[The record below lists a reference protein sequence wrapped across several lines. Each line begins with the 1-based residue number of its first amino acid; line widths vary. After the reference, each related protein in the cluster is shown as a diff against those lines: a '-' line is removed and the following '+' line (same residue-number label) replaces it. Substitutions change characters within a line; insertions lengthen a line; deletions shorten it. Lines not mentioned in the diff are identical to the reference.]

1 LVIPRTLAI
10 RIRYTRATSILVEL
24 EAHVESHAMS
34 HPSADSPP
42 AKDESP
48 PLPEQPGTNELRRG
62 LSTSSALGLN
72 VIDMVGV
79 GPFVTLPL
87 IVGVMGG
94 PQAILGWLMGA
105 LLSLCDGLIWS
116 ELGTAY
122 PEAGG
127 SYAYLKHLY
136 GEKTL
141 GRAVSFLYAWQLLI
155 SAPLSIASGCIGFSQ
170 YLSFFLPNANRP
182 FVAISLLGV
191 PVVLSGQTLIAMA
204 ACVVAMIV
212 LYRSIF
218 AINRIVRWLGLAVG
232 LTLVLIIVAGLT
244 HFDARRAFD
253 FPASAFRLNG
263 AFFAGLGAGM
273 LISAYDYWGYYNVC
287 FLGAEVRNPGRT
299 IPRAVLGSI
308 GVVGT
313 LYLLMNISVLGVI
326 PWREMAQNTDSH
338 ARMFTMAVFIE
349 RLYGHTAAGVI
360 VALIALAAL
369 ASVFALLL
377 GYSRIP
383 FAAAQDGNFPAWFG
397 VLHPKHRIP
406 MHSLLTLGGITLLCC
421 IFRLQEVI
429 TTLVVV
435 RILFQFLLQGT
446 AALLPRHR
454 QERKV
459 RGFRMPFYPLPVLI
473 ALGGFIFILVS
484 RPNFLREMRTA
495 LIILIAGSVV
505 YWVRY
510 LKTRNRMSSN

>member
-1 LVIPRTLAI
+1 M
-10 RIRYTRATSILVEL
+10 RY
-24 EAHVESHAMS
+24 
-34 HPSADSPP
+34 PSADP
-42 AKDESP
+42 APSKDESAV
-48 PLPEQPGTNELRRG
+48 LPETERAGADQLRRG
-62 LSTSSALGLN
+62 LSTGSALGLN

-79 GPFVTLPL
+79 GPFITLPL

-136 GEKTL
+136 GERTL
-141 GRAVSFLYAWQLLI
+141 GRAFSFLYAWQLLI

-170 YLSFFLPNANRP
+170 YISFFLPHASRP
-182 FVAISLLGV
+182 FASVLLLDV

-204 ACVVAMIV
+204 ACGIAMVV

-218 AINRIVRWLGLAVG
+218 AIDRIVRWLSLAVG
-232 LTLVLIIVAGLT
+232 LTLVLIIVAGFT
-244 HFDARRAFD
+244 HFDAHRAFD
-253 FPASAFRLNG
+253 LPAG
-263 AFFAGLGAGM
+263 AFHLNRAFFVGLGAGM

-287 FLGAEVRNPGRT
+287 FLGAEVRDPQRT
-299 IPRAVLGSI
+299 IPRAVLGAI

-313 LYLLMNISVLGVI
+313 LYLLMNVSVLGVL

-338 ARMFTMAVFIE
+338 ARMFTMAVFME

-360 VALIALAAL
+360 VVLIALAAL

-383 FAAAQDGNFPAWFG
+383 FAAARDGNFPAWFG
-397 VLHPKHRIP
+397 VLHPKLGIP

-421 IFRLQEVI
+421 IFRLQELI

-435 RILFQFLLQGT
+435 RMLSQFLLQGT
-446 AALLPRHR
+446 AALLPKHR
-454 QERKV
+454 QERKM
-459 RGFRMPFYPLPVLI
+459 RGFRMPLYPLPVLL
-473 ALGGFIFILVS
+473 ALGGFVFILFS

-495 LIILIAGSVV
+495 GLILIAGATL
-505 YWVRY
+505 YGLRF
-510 LKTRNRMSSN
+510 LRMRNRA

>member
-1 LVIPRTLAI
+1 
-10 RIRYTRATSILVEL
+10 
-24 EAHVESHAMS
+24 MS
-34 HPSADSPP
+34 HPPAESAPSQ
-42 AKDESP
+42 DESRS
-48 PLPEQPGTNELRRG
+48 LPETEHPGTNELQRG
-62 LSTSSALGLN
+62 LSTGSALGLN
-72 VIDMVGV
+72 IIDMVGV

-94 PQAILGWLMGA
+94 PQAILGWVMGA

-141 GRAVSFLYAWQLLI
+141 GRAFSFLYAWQLLI

-170 YLSFFLPNANRP
+170 YLSFFLPNAQRP
-182 FVAISLLGV
+182 FAAMSLLGV
-191 PVVLSGQTLIAMA
+191 PVVLSGQTLIAMT
-204 ACVVAMIV
+204 ACAVAIGV

-218 AINRIVRWLGLAVG
+218 AIDRIVRWLGLAVG
-232 LTLVLIIVAGLT
+232 LTLVLIIVVGFT
-244 HFDARRAFD
+244 HFDAHRAFD
-253 FPASAFRLNG
+253 FPAGAFHLNG

-287 FLGAEVRNPGRT
+287 FLGAEVRDSQRT
-299 IPRAVLGSI
+299 IPRAVLGAI

-313 LYLLMNISVLGVI
+313 LYLLMNVSVLGVI
-326 PWREMAQNTDSH
+326 PWREMAQNADSH
-338 ARMFTMAVFIE
+338 ARMFTMAVFME

-360 VALIALAAL
+360 VVLIALAAL

-383 FAAAQDGNFPAWFG
+383 FAAARDGNFPAWFG

-406 MHSLLTLGGITLLCC
+406 MHSLLTLGGVTLLCC

-454 QERKV
+454 RERKV
-459 RGFRMPFYPLPVLI
+459 RGFRMPLYPLPVLA
-473 ALGGFIFILVS
+473 ALGGFIFILFS

-495 LIILIAGSVV
+495 LIILIVGTAV
-505 YWVRY
+505 YGLRY
-510 LKTRNRMSSN
+510 LRMRNKVSPN

>member
-1 LVIPRTLAI
+1 
-10 RIRYTRATSILVEL
+10 
-24 EAHVESHAMS
+24 MS
-34 HPSADSPP
+34 YRPAEPAPSKDQSLSPP
-42 AKDESP
+42 ET
-48 PLPEQPGTNELRRG
+48 EQPNELRRG
-62 LSTSSALGLN
+62 LSTGSALGLN

-94 PQAILGWLMGA
+94 PQAMLGWVMGA

-141 GRAVSFLYAWQLLI
+141 GRAFSFLYAWQLLI

-170 YLSFFLPNANRP
+170 YLSFFLPNAHRP
-182 FVAISLLGV
+182 FASASLLGV

-204 ACVVAMIV
+204 ACVVAMVV
-212 LYRSIF
+212 LHRSIF
-218 AINRIVRWLGLAVG
+218 AIDRIVRWLGLAVG
-232 LTLVLIIVAGLT
+232 LTLVVIIVAGFT
-244 HFDARRAFD
+244 HFDAHRAFD
-253 FPASAFRLNG
+253 FPPG
-263 AFFAGLGAGM
+263 AFHLNRAFFGGLGAGM

-287 FLGAEVRNPGRT
+287 FLGAEVRDPQRT
-299 IPRAVLGSI
+299 IPRAVLGAI

-313 LYLLMNISVLGVI
+313 LYLLMNVSVLGVL

-338 ARMFTMAVFIE
+338 ARMFTMAVFME
-349 RLYGHTAAGVI
+349 RLYGHMAAGVI
-360 VALIALAAL
+360 VVLIALAAL

-383 FAAAQDGNFPAWFG
+383 YAAARDGNFPAWFG

-406 MHSLLTLGGITLLCC
+406 MRSLLTLGGVTLVCC

-429 TTLVVV
+429 TTLVVI

-446 AALLPRHR
+446 AALLPKHR
-454 QERKV
+454 RERKI
-459 RGFRMPFYPLPVLI
+459 RGFRMPLYPLPVLL
-473 ALGGFIFILVS
+473 ALGGFVFILFS
-484 RPNFLREMRTA
+484 RPNFLREMQTA
-495 LIILIAGSVV
+495 GLILIAGATV
-505 YWVRY
+505 YGLRYVR
-510 LKTRNRMSSN
+510 TRKRV

>member
-1 LVIPRTLAI
+1 MN
-10 RIRYTRATSILVEL
+10 EL
-24 EAHVESHAMS
+24 PLQPVQAPEK
-34 HPSADSPP
+34 PQRPNGNDQP
-42 AKDESP
+42 AP
-48 PLPEQPGTNELRRG
+48 NELRRG
-62 LSTSSALGLN
+62 LSTASALSLN

-79 GPFVTLPL
+79 GPFITLPL

-136 GEKTL
+136 GEKKL
-141 GRAVSFLYAWQLLI
+141 GRVFSFLYAWQLLI

-170 YLSFFLPNANRP
+170 YLSFFFPQSAHP
-182 FVAISLLGV
+182 FASASLFGV
-191 PVVLSGQTLIAMA
+191 PLVLSGQTLIAMS
-204 ACVVAMIV
+204 ACCLAVAV

-232 LTLVLIIVAGLT
+232 LTLVLIIIAGFT
-244 HFDARRAFD
+244 HFDAHRAFD
-253 FPASAFRLNG
+253 FPPGAFRLNH
-263 AFFAGLGAGM
+263 AFFVGLGAGM

-287 FLGAEVRNPGRT
+287 FLGAEVRDPQRT
-299 IPRAVLGSI
+299 IPRAVLGAI
-308 GVVGT
+308 GVVAT
-313 LYLLMNISVLGVI
+313 LYLLMNISVLGVL
-326 PWREMAQNTDSH
+326 PWREMTQNTDGH
-338 ARMFTMAVFIE
+338 ARLFTMAVFME
-349 RLYGHTAAGVI
+349 QLYGHTAAAVI
-360 VALIALAAL
+360 VVLIALAAL
-369 ASVFALLL
+369 ASVIALLL

-383 FAAAQDGNFPAWFG
+383 FAAARDGNFPAWFG
-397 VLHPKHRIP
+397 ILHPKHRIP

-446 AALLPRHR
+446 ASLLPKHR
-454 QERKV
+454 QERKIK
-459 RGFRMPFYPLPVLI
+459 GFRMPLYPLPVML
-473 ALGGFIFILVS
+473 ALAGFAFILIS
-484 RPNFLREMRTA
+484 RTNFQREMETA
-495 LIILIAGSVV
+495 GVILIAGAAV
-505 YWVRY
+505 YALRS
-510 LKTRNRMSSN
+510 LKAPKSAAL

>member
-1 LVIPRTLAI
+1 MNDL
-10 RIRYTRATSILVEL
+10 EL
-24 EAHVESHAMS
+24 
-34 HPSADSPP
+34 PP
-42 AKDESP
+42 PKEVLRP
-48 PLPEQPGTNELRRG
+48 NELRRG
-62 LSTSSALGLN
+62 LSTGSALGLN

-127 SYAYLKHLY
+127 SYAYLKYLY
-136 GEKTL
+136 GEKSL
-141 GRAVSFLYAWQLLI
+141 GRAFSFLYAWQLLI

-170 YLSFFLPNANRP
+170 YVSFFLPHANHP
-182 FVAISLLGV
+182 FLATSLFGI
-191 PVVLSGQTLIAMA
+191 PIVLSGQTLIAMS
-204 ACVVAMIV
+204 ACGVAMIV

-218 AINRIVRWLGLAVG
+218 AIDRIVRWLGLVVG
-232 LTLVLIIVAGLT
+232 LTLVLIIIAGFT
-244 HFDARRAFD
+244 HFDPHRAFD
-253 FPASAFRLNG
+253 FPAGAFHLNG

-287 FLGAEVRNPGRT
+287 FLGAEVRDPQRT
-299 IPRAVLGSI
+299 IPRAVLGAI
-308 GVVGT
+308 GIVGT
-313 LYLLMNISVLGVI
+313 LYLLMNVSVLGVL

-338 ARMFTMAVFIE
+338 ARMFTMAVFME

-360 VALIALAAL
+360 VVLIALAAL

-383 FAAAQDGNFPAWFG
+383 YAAARDGNFPAWFG
-397 VLHPKHRIP
+397 VLHPKLQIP
-406 MHSLLTLGGITLLCC
+406 MHSLLTLGGVTLLCC

-429 TTLVVV
+429 TTLVVI

-446 AALLPRHR
+446 AALLPKYR

-459 RGFRMPFYPLPVLI
+459 RGFRMPLYPLPVLL
-473 ALGGFIFILVS
+473 ALGGFVFILFS

-495 LIILIAGSVV
+495 ALILAAGTVV
-505 YWVRY
+505 YGFGY
-510 LKTRNRMSSN
+510 LKLRNKT

>member
-1 LVIPRTLAI
+1 
-10 RIRYTRATSILVEL
+10 
-24 EAHVESHAMS
+24 MS
-34 HPSADSPP
+34 N
-42 AKDESP
+42 
-48 PLPEQPGTNELRRG
+48 LPTDPDEQPGTNELRRG
-62 LSTSSALGLN
+62 LSTASALGLN

-136 GEKTL
+136 GERTL
-141 GRAVSFLYAWQLLI
+141 GRAFSFLYAWQLLI

-170 YLSFFLPNANRP
+170 YVSFFLPHSNRA
-182 FVAISLLGV
+182 FAAMSLFGV

-204 ACVVAMIV
+204 ACAVAMVV

-218 AINRIVRWLGLAVG
+218 AIDRIVRWLGLVVG
-232 LTLVLIIVAGLT
+232 FTLVLIIVAGFT
-244 HFDARRAFD
+244 HFDAQRAFD
-253 FPASAFRLNG
+253 FPAEAFHLNF
-263 AFFAGLGAGM
+263 AFFAGLGAGT

-287 FLGAEVRNPGRT
+287 FLGAEVRDPQRT
-299 IPRAVLGSI
+299 IPRAVLGAI

-313 LYLLMNISVLGVI
+313 LYLLMNVSVLGVL

-338 ARMFTMAVFIE
+338 ARMFTMAVFME
-349 RLYGHTAAGVI
+349 KLYGHKAAGVI
-360 VALIALAAL
+360 VVLIALAAL

-383 FAAAQDGNFPAWFG
+383 FAAARDGNFPAWFG
-397 VLHPKHRIP
+397 VLHPKLRIP
-406 MHSLLTLGGITLLCC
+406 MNSLLTLGGIALWCC

-446 AALLPRHR
+446 AALLPKHR
-454 QERKV
+454 SERKL
-459 RGFRMPFYPLPVLI
+459 RGFRMPLYPLPVLL
-473 ALGGFIFILVS
+473 ALSGFLFILFS

-495 LIILIAGSVV
+495 GIILIVGATV
-505 YWVRY
+505 YGFRYVRM
-510 LKTRNRMSSN
+510 RNKA

>member
-1 LVIPRTLAI
+1 
-10 RIRYTRATSILVEL
+10 
-24 EAHVESHAMS
+24 MS
-34 HPSADSPP
+34 HSST
-42 AKDESP
+42 KP
-48 PLPEQPGTNELRRG
+48 PLSDNEKMSRPEQQPIELRRG
-62 LSTSSALGLN
+62 LSTASALGLN

-127 SYAYLKHLY
+127 SYAYLKHIY
-136 GEKTL
+136 GERTL
-141 GRAVSFLYAWQLLI
+141 GRAFSFLYAWQLLI

-170 YLSFFLPNANRP
+170 YVSFFLPHANRP
-182 FVAISLLGV
+182 FVSGSLLGV
-191 PVVLSGQTLIAMA
+191 PMVLSGQTLIAMA
-204 ACVVAMIV
+204 ACGLAIVV
-212 LYRSIF
+212 LHRSIF
-218 AINRIVRWLGLAVG
+218 AIGRIVRGLGVAVG
-232 LTLVLIIVAGLT
+232 MTLVLIIIAGFT
-244 HFDARRAFD
+244 HFDAHRAFD
-253 FPASAFRLNG
+253 FPAGAFHLKG

-287 FLGAEVRNPGRT
+287 FLGAEVRDPQKT
-299 IPRAVLGSI
+299 IPRAVLGAI

-313 LYLLMNISVLGVI
+313 LYLLMNVSVLGVL
-326 PWREMAQNTDSH
+326 PWRELAQNADSQ
-338 ARMFTMAVFIE
+338 ARMFTMAVFME
-349 RLYGHTAAGVI
+349 RLYGHVAAGVI
-360 VALIALAAL
+360 VVLIALAAL

-383 FAAAQDGNFPAWFG
+383 FAAARDGNFPAWFG
-397 VLHPKHRIP
+397 VLHPKLRIP
-406 MHSLLTLGGITLLCC
+406 MRSLLTLGGVTMLCC

-446 AALLPRHR
+446 STLLPKHR
-454 QERKV
+454 EERKM
-459 RGFRMPFYPLPVLI
+459 RGFRMPLYPLPVLL
-473 ALGGFIFILVS
+473 ALGGFVFILFS

-495 LIILIAGSVV
+495 GLILIAGAAV
-505 YWVRY
+505 YGYRY
-510 LKTRNRMSSN
+510 ATIRNRT

>member
-1 LVIPRTLAI
+1 
-10 RIRYTRATSILVEL
+10 
-24 EAHVESHAMS
+24 MS
-34 HPSADSPP
+34 HSSTKP
-42 AKDESP
+42 A
-48 PLPEQPGTNELRRG
+48 LPDNENTSRSGQETIELRRG
-62 LSTSSALGLN
+62 LSTASALGLN

-136 GEKTL
+136 GERTF
-141 GRAVSFLYAWQLLI
+141 GRAFSFLYAWQLLI

-170 YLSFFLPNANRP
+170 YVSFFLPHANRP
-182 FVAISLLGV
+182 FVSASLLGV

-204 ACVVAMIV
+204 ACGLAIVV
-212 LYRSIF
+212 LHRSIF
-218 AINRIVRWLGLAVG
+218 AIGRIVRWLGLAVG
-232 LTLVLIIVAGLT
+232 MTLVLIIIAGFT
-244 HFDARRAFD
+244 HFNVHRAFD
-253 FPASAFRLNG
+253 FPAGAFHLNG
-263 AFFAGLGAGM
+263 AFFTGLGAGM

-287 FLGAEVRNPGRT
+287 FLGAEVRDPQRT
-299 IPRAVLGSI
+299 IPRAVLGAI

-313 LYLLMNISVLGVI
+313 LYLLMNVSVLGVL
-326 PWREMAQNTDSH
+326 PWQEIAHADSQ
-338 ARMFTMAVFIE
+338 ARMFTMAVFME
-349 RLYGHTAAGVI
+349 RLYGHVAAGVI
-360 VALIALAAL
+360 VVLIALAAL

-383 FAAAQDGNFPAWFG
+383 FAAARDGNFPAWFG
-397 VLHPKHRIP
+397 VLHPKLRIP
-406 MHSLLTLGGITLLCC
+406 MHSLLTLGGVTMLCC

-446 AALLPRHR
+446 STLLPKHR
-454 QERKV
+454 RERKM
-459 RGFRMPFYPLPVLI
+459 RGFRMPLYPLPVLL
-473 ALGGFIFILVS
+473 ALGGFVFILFS
-484 RPNFLREMRTA
+484 RPNFFREMRTA
-495 LIILIAGSVV
+495 GLILIAGTAV
-505 YWVRY
+505 YCYRY
-510 LKTRNRMSSN
+510 ATMRNRT